1 MGPKD
6 ESPPKEERV
15 LKIIKTP
22 AQSVR
27 TADLALVG
35 DGDQLKL
42 YLATENMKVGDILK
56 TSEFIP
62 RIPGNEDVH
71 ILLIWEQKSL
81 L

>member
-1 MGPKD
+1 M
-6 ESPPKEERV
+6 
-15 LKIIKTP
+15 
-22 AQSVR
+22 
-27 TADLALVG
+27 ALVG